1 MNLLARREHSQE
13 ELLRKLCKRYDEPAL
28 REAIDGLAS
37 EGLQSD
43 ERFAASYVR
52 ERMIRGFGPLKI
64 ASELKQRGVA
74 SSLARFALNDVP
86 REEETTWI
94 DVAFDAH
101 QRKFGTQPPQDVA
114 EKARRLRFLS
124 QRGFSGDELGVVP
137 EPR

>member
-13 ELLRKLCKRYDEPAL
+13 ELLRKLCKRYDESAL
-28 REAIDGLAS
+28 REAIDGLALQD
-37 EGLQSD
+37 LQSD

-64 ASELKQRGVA
+64 ASELAQRGVA
-74 SSLARFALNDVP
+74 SSQVRFALNDVP

-94 DVAFDAH
+94 DVACDAH
-101 QRKFGTQPPQDVA
+101 QRKFGTEPPLDVA